1 MKSSA
6 VPIQTELV
14 LVGGGHAN
22 IQVLKSFGMRPI
34 SGLRISL
41 ISDVINAPYSG
52 MLPGFVAGKY
62 SHGEMHINLVRL
74 ANFANA
80 RFIKSKITY
89 AFLFSRHNC
98 PPTYGGGPFV
108 L

>member
-34 SGLRISL
+34 SGLRITQAQLHASPPL
-41 ISDVINAPYSG
+41 GNAIT
-52 MLPGFVAGKY
+52 
-62 SHGEMHINLVRL
+62 HGGHTARHLGRT
-74 ANFANA
+74 AN
-80 RFIKSKITY
+80 RT
-89 AFLFSRHNC
+89 
-98 PPTYGGGPFV
+98 
-108 L
+108 